1 MQPINIL
8 LMFIFGYLTLLA
20 MTCALSEQQ
29 YHIVNMRMK
38 RALANKRFYDFGS
51 RSININ
57 DDSTR
62 DSNDEFDRIQRF
74 YDFGT
79 RKRFY
84 DFGSKKRSNE

>member
-1 MQPINIL
+1 MQPSNIL
-8 LMFIFGYLTLLA
+8 LIFIFGYITLLA

-29 YHIVNMRMK
+29 YQSVNMRMK

-51 RSININ
+51 RSIHTN
-57 DDSTR
+57 DDNLQ
-62 DSNDEFDRIQRF
+62 DSNAEYGRMQRF

-84 DFGSKKRSNE
+84 DFGSKKRSNK